1 MDKKQRCVLALL
13 ATIMFLN
20 VSVPKSTADVVAVSL
35 NSSNPYRDFLLSR
48 DTNVFGGAYQILVD
62 EGDEDPVVQL
72 YSGSAAGVFKRMS
85 DTPSSN
91 FLAEDNDG
99 GPGLSAALIGSLPDG
114 DYVIRVTTS
123 AYWQMGFTP
132 DGNFSL
138 EYDGFVARPNAAKQQ
153 IAQTPEVRKTTN
165 LSFGNSLYGT
175 DMLADPDGE
184 LRKTVDSINAKFG
197 SLIK

>member
-1 MDKKQRCVLALL
+1 MGKKQQSALIL
-13 ATIMFLN
+13 FVTILFLN
-20 VSVPKSTADVVAVSL
+20 VSVPKSTADVVAVSI

-48 DTNVFGGAYQILVD
+48 DTSVFGGSYEILVD

-72 YSGSAAGVFKRMS
+72 YSGAAAGVFKRMS

-138 EYDGFVARPNAAKQQ
+138 EYVGFVTRSSAANQQ
-153 IAQTPEVRKTTN
+153 GAQTQNVRKTTN

-184 LRKTVDSINAKFG
+184 LRKTVDSINSNFG